1 MRIVVAITGAS
12 GGTYA
17 LHLLSELKKKEIE
30 IYAILTEYGE
40 KIMKHETGK
49 LKYEIEEMVD
59 ELYSE
64 KDMKS
69 PLASGSFKYD
79 AMVIV
84 PCSLKTLASIA
95 NGIAINLVS
104 RTAICC
110 LKEGRK
116 LIVVPRETPLD
127 LISLENMVKLKKA
140 GAVILPAMP
149 AFYHKP
155 EKIDDLIYYIVGK
168 ILDLLGIKNS
178 LYKRWG
184 ENDV

>member
-1 MRIVVAITGAS
+1 MRVVVAITGAS
-12 GGTYA
+12 GGIYA
-17 LHLLSELKKKEIE
+17 LYLLNELKKKGIE
-30 IYAILTEYGE
+30 ICAIITEYGE
-40 KIMKHETGK
+40 KIMGHETGK
-49 LKYEIEEMVD
+49 LKHEIEEMVD

-64 KDMKS
+64 KDMES
-69 PLASGSFKYD
+69 PLASGSFQYD
-79 AMVIV
+79 AMVVI

-95 NGIAINLVS
+95 NGMAINLVV

-140 GAVILPAMP
+140 GAIILPAMP

-155 EKIDDLIYYIVGK
+155 EKVDDLIYYIVGK
-168 ILDLLGIKNS
+168 VMDLLYIENS
-178 LYKRWG
+178 LYKRWR
-184 ENDV
+184 

>member
-12 GGTYA
+12 GGIYA
-17 LHLLSELKKKEIE
+17 LYLLNELKKKGIE
-30 IYAILTEYGE
+30 ICAIITEYGE
-40 KIMKHETGK
+40 KIMGYETGK
-49 LKYEIEEMVD
+49 LKHEIEEMVD

-64 KDMKS
+64 KDMES
-69 PLASGSFKYD
+69 PLASGSFQYD
-79 AMVIV
+79 AMVVI

-95 NGIAINLVS
+95 NGMAINLVV

-140 GAVILPAMP
+140 GAIILPAMP

-155 EKIDDLIYYIVGK
+155 EKVDDLIYYIVGK
-168 ILDLLGIKNS
+168 VMDLLYIENS
-178 LYKRWG
+178 LYKRWR
-184 ENDV
+184 